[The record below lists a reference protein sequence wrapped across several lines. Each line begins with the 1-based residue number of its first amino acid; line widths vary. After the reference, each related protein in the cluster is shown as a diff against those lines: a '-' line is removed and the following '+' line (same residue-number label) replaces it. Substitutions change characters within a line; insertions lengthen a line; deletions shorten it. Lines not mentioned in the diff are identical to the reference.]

1 MLYGLLVSLWVINTL
16 LLVLLILIQQGK
28 GSMGLG
34 AMGGGSQ
41 MLFGGSGGQD
51 VFQKATWV
59 MGTIF
64 MAGSLILAMMKSD
77 RTGIGLRYVR
87 KTPAAQRVPAPAAK
101 PIPSPPSS
109 PAQK

>member
-1 MLYGLLVSLWVINTL
+1 MLYGILVTFWVINAF

-34 AMGGGSQ
+34 SLGGGSQ

-51 VFQKATWV
+51 IFQKATWV

-64 MAGSLILAMMKSD
+64 MAGAFTLALMKSSQ
-77 RTGIGLRYVR
+77 TGIGLRYTR
-87 KTPAAQRVPAPAAK
+87 KAPISKQRPVQNK
-101 PIPSPPSS
+101 
-109 PAQK
+109 